1 MKPVFQPP
9 VNLPLPLKMLLRD
22 WRAGELRVLALA
34 LVIAVA
40 SITSVGFFADRVW
53 QALTREANQLLG
65 ADVLLVSDHPFAP
78 DLREEIAKRGLA
90 RADGVSFVSMAR
102 AGDATQ
108 LAGVKAVSAGYPLR
122 GKLRV
127 APRLNAE
134 DAETDTI
141 PPPGT
146 VWLDERLSAALGVEV
161 GQQIELGNA
170 RLTVGAVLTLEPDR
184 GVSFFNI
191 APRLLLRM
199 DDLAATGLI
208 QTGSRASYQLYVAGA
223 RATTEAYESWAK
235 PKLGPGQRIES
246 LGNARP
252 EVRAGLDRAQQFLG
266 LSAMLAVILA
276 AVAIALSTRRYT
288 QRHLDGYAVMRCF
301 GAQQGRLFALF
312 SWEFVLL
319 GLAACALGCVLG
331 YAGQAVIA
339 RWLTDFVASSLP
351 QPGLYPVLQGF
362 AAGLLLLLGFALPPL
377 LQLKNVPAIR
387 VIRREVGAP
396 RQSAL
401 AGYAL
406 GLAALGALLVWQAG
420 ELKLGATVF
429 AGFTAAFML
438 FWLASLGALRL
449 FAALGRAGSV
459 SWRYGLANLRRRS
472 RANAVQIVALA
483 LGLTALLLLTFIRG
497 DLLESWRTKLP
508 QDAPNRFVVNI
519 QPEQVQPLARF
530 LAQNRVGAPATFP
543 MVRAR
548 LTAINDRAVSAADY
562 ADERARRQ
570 IDREFNLSFMQTMPP
585 GNQIAGGR
593 WFSRDDLALGSVS
606 VEVWIAERLGIKL
619 GDRLSFAGGG
629 ASVTV
634 PVTSLRKLD
643 WDSMRPNFFF
653 VTTPKALAGFPLS
666 YMTTFRLPATDA
678 MFTTRLTQAF
688 PNLTVIDV
696 GAVMRQINGVLDQVI
711 RAVEF
716 VFLFALVAG
725 VLVLYAALLSTQDER
740 VQEAALMRALGASR
754 AQVAGAQRAEFL
766 ALGLVAGVL
775 ASAGTTAIGYV
786 LAERVFQFPWQFNA
800 AIWLAGPLAGL
811 ACVTLNAWLGGR
823 AALNHPPMLA
833 LREAG

>member
-1 MKPVFQPP
+1 MQ
-9 VNLPLPLKMLLRD
+9 NLPLPLTMLLRD

-40 SITSVGFFADRVW
+40 SVTSVAFFADRVW
-53 QALTREANQLLG
+53 QALTQEANQMLG

-78 DLREEIAKRGLA
+78 ELRAEIASRGLT
-90 RADGVSFVSMAR
+90 RAEGVSFVSMAR
-102 AGDATQ
+102 AGEAAQ
-108 LAGVKAVSAGYPLR
+108 LAGIKAVSTGYPLR
-122 GKLRV
+122 GKLRI
-127 APRLNAE
+127 AARLNAE

-141 PPPGT
+141 PPPGS
-146 VWLDERLSAALGVEV
+146 VWLDERLSAALGVEP

-170 RLTVGAVLTLEPDR
+170 RFTVGAVLTLEPDR

-191 APRLLLRM
+191 APRLLMRV
-199 DDLAATGLI
+199 DDLPATGLI
-208 QTGSRASYQLYVAGA
+208 QTGSRAHYQLYVAGA
-223 RATTEAYESWAK
+223 RAATEAYAVWARAR
-235 PKLGPGQRIES
+235 LAPGQRVES

-301 GAQQGRLFALF
+301 GALQGRLFALF

-319 GLAACALGCVLG
+319 GMAACTVGCVLG

-339 RWLTDFVASSLP
+339 GWLTDFVASSLP
-351 QPGLYPVLQGF
+351 QPGFYPVLQGF

-396 RQSAL
+396 RQSAVL
-401 AGYAL
+401 GYAL
-406 GLAALGALLVWQAG
+406 GLAALAALLLWQAG
-420 ELKLGATVF
+420 EFKLGAAVF
-429 AGFTAAFML
+429 GGFVAAFIA
-438 FWLASLGALRL
+438 FWLVSLGALRL
-449 FAALGRAGSV
+449 FAALGRSGSV

-483 LGLTALLLLTFIRG
+483 LGLTVLLLLTFIRG
-497 DLLESWRTKLP
+497 DLLEAWRTKLP

-519 QPEQVQPLARF
+519 QPEQVQPLAQF
-530 LAQNRVGAPATFP
+530 LARNGVDAPSIFP

-548 LTAINDRAVSAADY
+548 LTAINGRNVGAADY
-562 ADERARRQ
+562 TDERAKRQ
-570 IDREFNLSFMQTMPP
+570 IDREFNLSFMQTIPA
-585 GNQIAGGR
+585 GNQITEGR
-593 WFSRDDLALGSVS
+593 WFTPDDLAQVSVS

-619 GDRLSFAGGG
+619 GDRLSFSGGG

-634 PVTSLRKLD
+634 PVTSVRKLD

-653 VTTPKALAGFPLS
+653 VTTPKALTGFPLS
-666 YMTTFRLPATDA
+666 YMSTFRLSGADPLFA
-678 MFTTRLTQAF
+678 TRLTQAF

-696 GAVMRQINGVLDQVI
+696 SAVMRQVNGVLDQVI
-711 RAVEF
+711 RAVQF

-740 VQEAALMRALGASR
+740 LQEAALMRALGARR
-754 AQVAGAQRAEFL
+754 AQVAGAQRAEFF

-775 ASAGTTAIGYV
+775 ASAGASAIGYV
-786 LAERVFQFPWQFNA
+786 LAERVFQFPWQFNG
-800 AIWLAGPLAGL
+800 AIWVVGPLAGL
-811 ACVTLNAWLGGR
+811 ACVALNAWLGGR

-833 LREAG
+833 LRES

>member
-1 MKPVFQPP
+1 MNPVLQQSLR
-9 VNLPLPLKMLLRD
+9 LPLPLKMLLRD

-40 SITSVGFFADRVW
+40 SVSSVAFFADRVW
-53 QALTREANQLLG
+53 QALTREANQMLG
-65 ADVLLVSDHPFAP
+65 ADVLLLSDHPFAP
-78 DLREEIAKRGLA
+78 ELGAEAAKLGLA

-102 AGDATQ
+102 AGNATQ

-122 GKLRV
+122 GKLRI
-127 APRLNAE
+127 APRLNAA
-134 DAETDTI
+134 DAETGAL

-146 VWLDERLSAALGVEV
+146 VWLDERLSAALGVAV
-161 GQQIELGNA
+161 GQQIELGKA
-170 RLTVGAVLTLEPDR
+170 RFTVGAVLTLEPDR

-191 APRLLLRM
+191 APRLLMRM
-199 DDLAATGLI
+199 DDLPATGLI
-208 QTGSRASYQLYVAGA
+208 QAGSRASYQLYVAGA
-223 RATTEAYESWAK
+223 PAASAAYASWAK
-235 PKLGPGQRIES
+235 ARLEPGQRVEG

-301 GAQQGRLFALF
+301 GALQGRLFALF

-319 GLAACALGCVLG
+319 GLAACAAGCVLG

-339 RWLTDFVASSLP
+339 HWLTNIVASSLP

-396 RQSAL
+396 RQRAL
-401 AGYAL
+401 AAYAL
-406 GLAALGALLVWQAG
+406 GLAALAALLLWQAG
-420 ELKLGATVF
+420 DAKLAVTVF
-429 AGFTAAFML
+429 GGFAAAVLL

-449 FAALGRAGSV
+449 FAAVGRFGSL

-483 LGLTALLLLTFIRG
+483 LGLTVLLLLTFIRG
-497 DLLESWRTKLP
+497 DLLEAWRAQLP
-508 QDAPNRFVVNI
+508 RDAPNRFVVNI
-519 QPEQVQPLARF
+519 QPEQVRPLAQF
-530 LAQNRVGAPATFP
+530 LAQNGVVAPTSFP

-548 LTAINDRAVSAADY
+548 LTAINGRAVGAADY
-562 ADERARRQ
+562 TDERAKHQ
-570 IDREFNLSFMQTMPP
+570 IEREFNLSFMQTLPA
-585 GNQIAGGR
+585 GNQVSAGH
-593 WFSRDDLALGSVS
+593 WFTRDDYAQGAVS
-606 VEVWIAERLGIKL
+606 VEAWIAERLGIKL
-619 GDRLSFAGGG
+619 GDRLSFNGGG

-634 PVTSLRKLD
+634 PVTSVRKLD
-643 WDSMRPNFFF
+643 WESMRPNFFF
-653 VTTPKALAGFPLS
+653 VTTPGALAAFPAS
-666 YMTTFRLPATDA
+666 YMSTFRLTAADPL
-678 MFTTRLTQAF
+678 FNTRLTRAF

-696 GAVMRQINGVLDQVI
+696 SALMRQINDMLDQVI

-740 VQEAALMRALGASR
+740 VQEAALMRVLGASR

-775 ASAGTTAIGYV
+775 ASAGASAIGYA

-800 AIWLAGPLAGL
+800 AIWIAGPLAGL
-811 ACVTLNAWLGGR
+811 ACVALNAWLGGR

-833 LREAG
+833 LREA

>member
-1 MKPVFQPP
+1 VF
-9 VNLPLPLKMLLRD
+9 V
-22 WRAGELRVLALA
+22 
-34 LVIAVA
+34 
-40 SITSVGFFADRVW
+40 
-53 QALTREANQLLG
+53 
-65 ADVLLVSDHPFAP
+65 
-78 DLREEIAKRGLA
+78 
-90 RADGVSFVSMAR
+90 
-102 AGDATQ
+102 
-108 LAGVKAVSAGYPLR
+108 
-122 GKLRV
+122 
-127 APRLNAE
+127 
-134 DAETDTI
+134 
-141 PPPGT
+141 
-146 VWLDERLSAALGVEV
+146 
-161 GQQIELGNA
+161 
-170 RLTVGAVLTLEPDR
+170 
-184 GVSFFNI
+184 
-191 APRLLLRM
+191 
-199 DDLAATGLI
+199 
-208 QTGSRASYQLYVAGA
+208 
-223 RATTEAYESWAK
+223 
-235 PKLGPGQRIES
+235 
-246 LGNARP
+246 
-252 EVRAGLDRAQQFLG
+252 
-266 LSAMLAVILA
+266 
-276 AVAIALSTRRYT
+276 
-288 QRHLDGYAVMRCF
+288 
-301 GAQQGRLFALF
+301 
-312 SWEFVLL
+312 
-319 GLAACALGCVLG
+319 
-331 YAGQAVIA
+331 
-339 RWLTDFVASSLP
+339 
-351 QPGLYPVLQGF
+351 
-362 AAGLLLLLGFALPPL
+362 
-377 LQLKNVPAIR
+377 
-387 VIRREVGAP
+387 
-396 RQSAL
+396 
-401 AGYAL
+401 
-406 GLAALGALLVWQAG
+406 
-420 ELKLGATVF
+420 
-429 AGFTAAFML
+429 GFTAAFLL

-449 FAALGRAGSV
+449 FAALGRSGSV

-811 ACVTLNAWLGGR
+811 ACVALNAWLGGR

-833 LREAG
+833 LRETG